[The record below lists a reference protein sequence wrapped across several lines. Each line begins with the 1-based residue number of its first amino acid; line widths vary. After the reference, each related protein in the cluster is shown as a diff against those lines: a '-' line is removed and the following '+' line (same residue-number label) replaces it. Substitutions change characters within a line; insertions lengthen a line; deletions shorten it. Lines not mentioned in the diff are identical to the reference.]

1 MNLSDPSLLRKLA
14 LVLALKL
21 VLLLALWW
29 LFVRDQGV
37 TVDANNVAAQLLHAA
52 PQPTQGTK
60 Q

>member
-1 MNLSDPSLLRKLA
+1 MNLSDTSLLRKLA
-14 LVLALKL
+14 LALALKL

-37 TVDANNVAAQLLHAA
+37 VLDASSVAAQLLQAA
-52 PQPTQGTK
+52 AQSTQGTK